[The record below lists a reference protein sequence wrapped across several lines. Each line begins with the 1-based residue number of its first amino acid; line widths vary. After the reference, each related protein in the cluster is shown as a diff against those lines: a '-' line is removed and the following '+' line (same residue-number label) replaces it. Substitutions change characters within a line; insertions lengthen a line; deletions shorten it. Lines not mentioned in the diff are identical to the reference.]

1 MAKALMRVL
10 ASLGGLLLV
19 AALVV
24 LVSWLWPLSA
34 AQKRALAALEAP
46 RDMPGSNAY
55 VTVATLGME
64 GLTLEQRQARV
75 DAYVAEYAK
84 WHADFQDFVI
94 KNRGEWDEGA
104 VPDKP
109 QLPGGEVNASTPDTA
124 VLCPGASPSCLRR
137 VREQPEAV
145 AAALLPYSAVL
156 ERMDELATHGH
167 YLSPLPLDAATPIP
181 AMKPLFLP
189 LSAHALAHVQG
200 DSQRALAGLCRDAG
214 IGRML
219 MNHGDSLLVGMVG
232 GSLLNAN
239 ATLLAEVLAELPA
252 DTPLPAN
259 CAAALAPLSP
269 QETSYCASMQAEFV
283 MVRDGYSLTEQI
295 TSSGLGL
302 PGEHWWATPQT
313 SKVLY
318 NREKSLGRAAE
329 TMGAACLPET
339 WQAIAEDKPLPAP
352 MPSLWRLECAANA
365 LGCITSSIAAPAY
378 ASYMKRP
385 RDTAAR
391 LSLLQAVLWLRTHA
405 AEQAGMPVQERLQ
418 QLPAELRSAQHP
430 ITLSADGGA
439 LEMPGYGK
447 DKDVLLMPLPQVLQA
462 RQ

>member
-1 MAKALMRVL
+1 MAKALMRAL

-84 WHADFQDFVI
+84 WHADFHDFVI

-104 VPDKP
+104 VPEMP
-109 QLPGGEVNASTPDTA
+109 QLSSDEPSVATTNT
-124 VLCPGASPSCLRR
+124 VLCSGASPSCLSR

-145 AAALLPYSAVL
+145 AAALLPYATVL
-156 ERMDELATHGH
+156 QQMDELATHGH
-167 YLSPLPLDAATPIP
+167 YLSPLPSGVATAVPP
-181 AMKPLFLP
+181 LRPLFVP

-200 DSQRALAGLCRDAG
+200 DSQRALAGMCRDAG

-219 MNHGDSLLVGMVG
+219 MNHGDNLLTGMVG
-232 GSLLNAN
+232 SSLLNTN
-239 ATLLAEVLAELPA
+239 ATLFAEVLAELPA
-252 DTPLPAN
+252 DAPLPAN

-269 QETSYCASMQAEFV
+269 QETSFCASMQGEFS
-283 MVRDGYSLTEQI
+283 MVSEGYSLTEQM
-295 TSSGLGL
+295 SSSILDL
-302 PGEHWWATPQT
+302 PGERWWVTPQT
-313 SKVLY
+313 MKLLY

-339 WQAIAEDKPLPAP
+339 WQAIAEDKPMPAP
-352 MPSLWRLECAANA
+352 QPSLWRLECAANA

-378 ASYMKRP
+378 AQYMKQRP

-439 LEMPGYGK
+439 LEMPDYGK